1 MGNQTAEELT
11 KQRRRK
17 RRVARMK
24 VTIVSFVFLSILVLL
39 TCCVVFAIRIHML
52 QKQVDELTTVVAL
65 RQETQ
70 TVANQTAL
78 SGGKTEASGD
88 AAKPAEIAVASADA
102 VAKEEEEESKETEED
117 DGSHSGE
124 YGINY
129 HQNIYLTFDDGPS
142 DNTDEILDILA
153 EYNVK
158 ATFFVV
164 GKEDEE
170 SVRLYKRIVNEGHTL
185 AMHSY
190 THDYSSLYASLGS
203 FKDEITKQRQLIYD
217 ITGYMPQF
225 FRFPGGSSNKVSN
238 TDMGDMIQYL
248 NGIGMKYFDWN
259 VSSQDATN
267 SKSYTTKTLMDNIMN
282 DISKYHTAVVLL
294 HDGKD
299 TTTAALPKL
308 LKQLQK
314 RDADILPIT
323 DDTPLVQHVKYDS
336 VE

>member
-11 KQRRRK
+11 RQRKRRK
-17 RRVARMK
+17 RVARMK
-24 VTIVSFVFLSILVLL
+24 VTIVAFIFFSILFLI
-39 TCCVVFAIRIHML
+39 TCCVVFAVRIHML
-52 QKQVDELTTVVAL
+52 QRQVDELTTVVAL
-65 RQETQ
+65 SQETQ
-70 TVANQTAL
+70 TVANETAL

-88 AAKPAEIAVASADA
+88 VAKPTEVAVASADA
-102 VAKEEEEESKETEED
+102 KEEIENIEKEED

-124 YGINY
+124 YGVNY

-142 DNTDEILDILA
+142 DKTDEILDILA
-153 EYNVK
+153 EYHVK
-158 ATFFVV
+158 ATFFVI

-170 SVRLYKRIVNEGHTL
+170 SVRLYKRIVEEGHTL

-238 TDMGDMIQYL
+238 TDMGDMIKYL

-267 SKSYTTKTLMDNIMN
+267 SKSYTTQTLMDNIMN

-294 HDGKD
+294 HDGKE
-299 TTTAALPKL
+299 TTVESLPKL